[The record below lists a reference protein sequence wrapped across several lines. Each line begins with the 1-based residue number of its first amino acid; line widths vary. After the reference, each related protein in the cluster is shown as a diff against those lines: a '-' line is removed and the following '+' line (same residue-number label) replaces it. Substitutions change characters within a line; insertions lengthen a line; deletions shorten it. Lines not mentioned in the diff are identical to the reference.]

1 MDAPPLPPPRSPL
14 RPPPPPAAEP
24 VLSKRQH
31 ALHELLSSERAYASD
46 LALML
51 EVHIPLA
58 QGPMTQEDIKII
70 FGNIAELAE
79 LSDAFCEALEQ
90 IIGSAL
96 DDPDATD
103 DRVGGLFLR
112 YAPELEAPYKQYIT
126 RHPSALAHLTALP
139 STPELTAYHATTR
152 DAAASLSHAWDLASL
167 LIKPV
172 QRLLKY
178 SLLLGAIIDATALTH
193 PDRPTLLLART
204 AMEDVARAVNEGR
217 RRAEVVKEV
226 LSAPKKPPTVL
237 RIKSFRAPA
246 DVNSEAARVDRMAAE
261 LARIDVFAQQL
272 SRTGQEWAR
281 AADTSAHAL
290 LNWARAFAAAIGLSS
305 TVRSEAF
312 DAFLDTLTTTLL
324 PRSAALLPQVASD
337 LLAPLAR
344 LLASAAQPRLLLA
357 SMGEHAPLHHHLL
370 TMPVSPKNRPPP
382 ALLDASARYLALRV
396 QLAAE
401 LPAYLSLL
409 HRGLAALVR
418 RLAAVQ
424 AAFFHDARDAWAGL
438 WDMLRVEGE
447 RNGGGAET
455 EAVWRARWGD
465 VDLGVQSL
473 AVCQPLRVVSQ
484 QQQQQLTPAEAFA
497 RGYTDPINTNI
508 NAYGGIGSPDS
519 AYSGGASERNG
530 NGNAPLSPH
539 YDRRSSSTTSMHSRT
554 SDKGAHV
561 TNALAALEPPRRA
574 PVNVSATTAMMAAL
588 QPSHAHTQTAGSISS
603 GYSPPSLGNG
613 HSPLQVSGPFQL
625 MPGRPRRGS
634 DAYSTTAG
642 STMGGSTMGGS
653 TLNSFS
659 GWNANEVRGKSPSRT
674 VGNGNGNGRAQTVR
688 GKSPTPTN
696 RTAMT
701 MKDGRAEFGEYVS
714 EMGWGDYGGTIL
726 PPKKPRDVG
735 REEEKAREKERER
748 QRKQEREEAKERE
761 KARKKE
767 EKKEKK
773 SSSSKNSS
781 ADPSPRSSLAS
792 SRMALLEGAGYGGY
806 REKPKSKSKSTSGDS
821 ERRGV
826 ARRASDLTNNNS
838 GPSRGPSRPPSRG
851 RSFPALDEPP
861 NHTQTH
867 TYASPRAAPRPPS
880 HSQPPGRP
888 PPPPGPYRN
897 SDPPLPSPNADA
909 EDFKA
914 RRSTWLVAPA
924 QYSCRVVHPCTPP
937 SAVSYFGFPFFA
949 LEEHA
954 LLGVLHEAG
963 HPSTHPRL
971 PLYVDEGE
979 DCLLLCRDAAG
990 EIGWALASFLAPLAS
1005 D

>member
-1 MDAPPLPPPRSPL
+1 MDAPPPVPPPRSPL
-14 RPPPPPAAEP
+14 RPPPPPAPEP

-58 QGPMTQEDIKII
+58 QGPMTQEDIKIV

-90 IIGSAL
+90 IIGNAL

-103 DRVGGLFLR
+103 DRVGALFLR

-167 LIKPV
+167 LIKPI

-178 SLLLGAIIDATALTH
+178 SLLLGAIIDATALSH

-272 SRTGQEWAR
+272 ARTAQEWAR

-312 DAFLDTLTTTLL
+312 DAFLSTLTATLL

-357 SMGEHAPLHHHLL
+357 SMSEHAPLHHHLL
-370 TMPVSPKNRPPP
+370 TMTVSPKNRPPP

-401 LPAYLSLL
+401 LPAPRSS
-409 HRGLAALVR
+409 A
-418 RLAAVQ
+418 
-424 AAFFHDARDAWAGL
+424 DARDAWAGL

-473 AVCQPLRVVSQ
+473 AVCQPLRV
-484 QQQQQLTPAEAFA
+484 AEAFA
-497 RGYTDPINTNI
+497 RGYADPINTNV
-508 NAYGGIGSPDS
+508 NGGYGGIGSPDS
-519 AYSGGASERNG
+519 YGSERNG
-530 NGNAPLSPH
+530 NAPPSPH
-539 YDRRSSSTTSMHSRT
+539 YDRKSSSTASVHSR
-554 SDKGAHV
+554 SSEKAAHV
-561 TNALAALEPPRRA
+561 TNVLAALEPPRRA
-574 PVNVSATTAMMAAL
+574 PVNVSATAAMMAAL
-588 QPSHAHTQTAGSISS
+588 QPSHSHTHTASSMSS
-603 GYSPPSLGNG
+603 GYSPSSLGNG
-613 HSPLQVSGPFQL
+613 YSPLQVSGPFPL
-625 MPGRPRRGS
+625 MPGRPRGGS

-642 STMGGSTMGGS
+642 STMGGST
-653 TLNSFS
+653 LNGYA
-659 GWNANEVRGKSPSRT
+659 GWNANERGKSPSRNA
-674 VGNGNGNGRAQTVR
+674 NGNGKAQTVR

-701 MKDGRAEFGEYVS
+701 MKDGREEFGEYVS
-714 EMGWGDYGGTIL
+714 EVGWGDYGGMIL
-726 PPKKPRDVG
+726 PPKKPKDLG

-748 QRKQEREEAKERE
+748 QRRQEKEEAKERE

-781 ADPSPRSSLAS
+781 AEPSPRSSLAS
-792 SRMALLEGAGYGGY
+792 SKMALLEGAGYGY
-806 REKPKSKSKSTSGDS
+806 REKPKPKSKASKSDDS

-826 ARRASDLTNNNS
+826 VRRASDLTNSSNP
-838 GPSRGPSRPPSRG
+838 GRAPSRPPSRG
-851 RSFPALDEPP
+851 RSFAADETP

-867 TYASPRAAPRPPS
+867 TFAHPRAAPRPPS
-880 HSQPPGRP
+880 HSQPPAPSSFAHRP
-888 PPPPGPYRN
+888 LPPGPNRN

-914 RRSTWLVAPA
+914 RRSTWLAAPA

-937 SAVSYFGFPFFA
+937 AAVSYFGFPFFA

-979 DCLLLCRDAAG
+979 DCLLLCRDTAG
-990 EIGWALASFLAPLAS
+990 EIGWALASFLAPLAT

>member
-1 MDAPPLPPPRSPL
+1 MEPPPPVPPPRSPL
-14 RPPPPPAAEP
+14 RPPPPPPTEP

-31 ALHELLSSERAYASD
+31 ALHELMSSERAYASD
-46 LALML
+46 LALIL

-58 QGPMTQEDIKII
+58 LGPMTAVDIKII
-70 FGNIAELAE
+70 FGNISELAE
-79 LSDAFCEALEQ
+79 LSDVFCEALERT
-90 IIGSAL
+90 IGSGL

-103 DRVGGLFLR
+103 DRIGELFLR
-112 YAPELEAPYKQYIT
+112 YAPELETPYKQYIT

-139 STPELTAYHATTR
+139 PTPELIAYHAKTR
-152 DAAASLSHAWDLASL
+152 DLATSLSHAWDLSSL

-178 SLLLGAIIDATALTH
+178 SLLLSAIIDATAPTH
-193 PDRPTLLLART
+193 PDRPTLISAKA
-204 AMEDVARAVNEGR
+204 AMEEVARAVNEGR

-272 SRTGQEWAR
+272 SRSSQEWAR
-281 AADTSAHAL
+281 AADTSARGL
-290 LNWARAFAAAIGLSS
+290 LAWAKAFAAAIGLSS

-312 DAFLDTLTTTLL
+312 DAFLATLTESLL
-324 PRSAALLPQVASD
+324 PRSSALLPQIASD

-344 LLASAAQPRLLLA
+344 LLASAAQPRQLLA
-357 SMGEHAPLHHHLL
+357 SMAEHAPLHHHLL
-370 TMPVSPKNRPPP
+370 TMPVSAKNRPPP
-382 ALLDASARYLALRV
+382 ALLSASAHYLALRV

-424 AAFFHDARDAWAGL
+424 AAFFGDARDAWAGL

-465 VDLGVQSL
+465 VDLGVQTL
-473 AVCQPLRVVSQ
+473 GICQPLPASLSAHVLS
-484 QQQQQLTPAEAFA
+484 PAEALA
-497 RGYTDPINTNI
+497 RAYTDPLNTSVSYVVSSDSPTSL
-508 NAYGGIGSPDS
+508 AYAQTAPPSPH
-519 AYSGGASERNG
+519 YERNG
-530 NGNAPLSPH
+530 
-539 YDRRSSSTTSMHSRT
+539 DRRSSGSASVHSG
-554 SDKGAHV
+554 SSGKAAHV
-561 TNALAALEPPRRA
+561 TNVLAALEPPRRG
-574 PVNVSATTAMMAAL
+574 PGVNVNATTAMLGAL
-588 QPSHAHTQTAGSISS
+588 QPSHASMAS
-603 GYSPPSLGNG
+603 GYSPPMPSTGG
-613 HSPLQVSGPFQL
+613 YAPSMASGYSTAHSPTSSGFSTSQVSGPFPL
-625 MPGRPRRGS
+625 MAGRPRGGS
-634 DAYSTTAG
+634 DAYSTT
-642 STMGGSTMGGS
+642 T
-653 TLNSFS
+653 NSQGFE
-659 GWNANEVRGKSPSRT
+659 GWNANGRGKSPLR
-674 VGNGNGNGRAQTVR
+674 NGGGVNGKSKTTVR
-688 GKSPTPTN
+688 SKSPTPTMQTA
-696 RTAMT
+696 RTA
-701 MKDGRAEFGEYVS
+701 KDGHAEFGEFIA
-714 EMGWGDYGGTIL
+714 EMGWGDYGGMVL
-726 PPKKPRDVG
+726 PPKKVKDPA

-761 KARKKE
+761 KTRKRE

-773 SSSSKNSS
+773 NGGSNNNSS
-781 ADPSPRSSLAS
+781 VEPSPRSSLAS
-792 SRMALLEGAGYGGY
+792 SRLALLEGAGYGY
-806 REKPKSKSKSTSGDS
+806 REKPKPSKPKSKSKSDDS
-821 ERRGV
+821 DPNSKSV
-826 ARRASDLTNNNS
+826 ARRASDITNATSNS
-838 GPSRGPSRPPSRG
+838 NSNSNSNRNSNASRAPSRPPSRG
-851 RSFPALDEPP
+851 RSVMEDSHIQA
-861 NHTQTH
+861 H
-867 TYASPRAAPRPPS
+867 TYAYPRPAPQPPASLSRSRPPS
-880 HSQPPGRP
+880 
-888 PPPPGPYRN
+888 
-897 SDPPLPSPNADA
+897 PSPTADV

-914 RRSTWLVAPA
+914 RRSTWLAAPA

-971 PLYVDEGE
+971 PLYVDDGE

-990 EIGWALASFLAPLAS
+990 EIGWALASFLAPLAA